1 MDFNKHKWTI
11 LSAVIVG
18 TALFYGGYELG
29 GARVPKIIQE
39 KPEKIIASESQ
50 LGTSTELLWEV
61 IDLAKEKYV
70 HIDDVTEEDFL
81 YGTIQGAVDALGD
94 PYTTFFKPSDAKK
107 FDEDIRGNFGGIGAE
122 IGKKEGGLI
131 VVAPLK
137 DSPAEKIG
145 LKAGDRIVE
154 IDGTETGNLSVE
166 EAVKIIRGEVGTV
179 VKLLIMREG
188 WGEPKE
194 FKITR
199 ATIVIPTLDWKMV
212 QAKGES
218 EANVAYIQLYQFNG
232 NAASLFGNA
241 ATEALFKG
249 TKGIIL
255 DLRNN
260 SGGYLDVAL
269 NIAGWFVEKGET
281 VTKERFRSGKI
292 QPLIARGNAALRN
305 IPVVVLVNKGS
316 ASASEILAG
325 ALRDIRGAKLVGEKT
340 FGKGSVQELEPL
352 KDGSTLKIS
361 TAEWLTPN
369 GDQIDKKGL
378 EPDIIVS
385 PPADEKTKEGTKE
398 GEEPKDVQL
407 EKALEVIAPMLGQ
420 KADPPL
426 VIEYI
431 DLRATTTK
439 EAD

>member
-1 MDFNKHKWTI
+1 MDFGKHKWAI

-18 TALFYGGYELG
+18 TALFYGGFELG
-29 GARVPKIIQE
+29 GARVPKVVRE
-39 KPEKIIASESQ
+39 EPEKIIASDAN
-50 LGTSTELLWEV
+50 LGTSTELLWEA
-61 IDLAKEKYV
+61 IDLVKEKYV
-70 HIDDVTEEDFL
+70 HIDGVKDEDFL
-81 YGTIQGAVDALGD
+81 YGAVKGAVDSLGD

-137 DSPAEKIG
+137 GSPAEKIG

-154 IDGTETGNLSVE
+154 IDGTETGSLNVE

-179 VKLLIMREG
+179 VRLLIMREG
-188 WGEPKE
+188 WEEPRE

-212 QAKGES
+212 QAPGEKD
-218 EANVAYIQLYQFNG
+218 ANVAFIQLYQFNG

-241 ATEALFKG
+241 ATEALFQG
-249 TKGIIL
+249 VKGIVL

-260 SGGYLDVAL
+260 SGGYLDVAIH
-269 NIAGWFVEKGET
+269 IAGWFVEKGET
-281 VTKERFRSGKI
+281 VTKERFRSGET
-292 QPLIARGNAALRN
+292 QSLIARGNAALRN

-325 ALRDIRGAKLVGEKT
+325 TLRDIRGAKLVGEKT

-369 GDQIDKKGL
+369 GNQIDKKGL
-378 EPDIIVS
+378 EPDIEVIF
-385 PPADEKTKEGTKE
+385 
-398 GEEPKDVQL
+398 EEPKEEEEEIKDTQL
-407 EKALEVIAPMLGQ
+407 EKALETIAPLLGQ

-426 VIEYI
+426 IIEYI
-431 DLRATTTK
+431 DLRATTTEENSK
-439 EAD
+439 